1 MLFYLFLIGA
11 ASGSE
16 HRVALVIGNADYS
29 GMKSLSN
36 SLNDSADI
44 ASKLRGLGFDIVYR
58 ENLRLDQAGTV
69 LQEFEDKL
77 TSDSVALV
85 YFAGHGVQV
94 DGENY
99 LPLVDA
105 NIRNEHDVRSQ
116 SLSLKQLMAPLDRR
130 ETRLNLVFLDACR
143 DNPYQMVSKP
153 RGAVPAGLARYEGPQ
168 GSLIVYATAPG
179 RVAQD
184 GIGRNGPFAQS
195 LLENIDT
202 SDLEVNVLLTRVT
215 AAVAK
220 KTNSMQ
226 IPFRSGNLQTE
237 FYFKSTLRLDD
248 SSAGKLAESPRND
261 PDVELWKE
269 VSQSELPDDYQYYLD
284 TFPQGQYAA
293 TAKLRFSRLQRKA
306 AKERQ
311 TDRIE
316 VPEWTTDRALGLL
329 NNLAATKPKGKLGQ
343 AEALQFLTSQGYS
356 VSGMDLSGL
365 DLSGVSLSSLN
376 AEDSQMSMASLSNS
390 DCTRCRLSRAR
401 MLATRAEST
410 DFSDA
415 NLTGIQAAF
424 GQFKGSIFRRAN
436 LRNSNWGLA
445 DLRNA
450 NFKDA
455 DLTGANFDFADL
467 RGADLTGA
475 KLQHAFLGGADLR
488 GAKFDRAEL
497 GNTDIVSAV
506 YDPGSPFD
514 GSNLLLCET
523 PPGTKY
529 FRYGAWELIP
539 NTTWEGGYEHK
550 KLREWQLDLPGKLAV
565 THNSC
570 DIRRGVI
577 WDVESKNAPVWRDY
591 EIGSEYLNAEEIFRF
606 DHALLKTSG
615 WKAELLQLLA
625 NIEPVIRQRFAAI
638 LSPTVK
644 TPKRIDTLAAKLRDA
659 VNKVSLQAP
668 LHLNEDSTLLY
679 LLKTSPGE
687 EAKFQYPLT
696 WGNLADIRY
705 RREVDFR
712 NKKPRRPQD
721 SYPDAWG
728 DFFPVSTHLQD
739 IWKDPIPE
747 LFRQW
752 TLARVAKIP
761 MQLNMQLGVRFVEG
775 KAYWYEGGMEAAQ
788 HNDPSAVKELA
799 LTLFD
804 IMTIETPLPGHTGL
818 MAFTKPLKETIPI
831 GAIPADSN
839 YGAADVKLDIRKVR
853 LYKNFVVWEV
863 TPVEAILAK

>member
-1 MLFYLFLIGA
+1 MILWIFVTPGF
-11 ASGSE
+11 ASE
-16 HRVALVIGNADYS
+16 KRVALVIGNADYL
-29 GMKSLSN
+29 GMSRLAN
-36 SLNDSADI
+36 PLNDAADM
-44 ASKLRGLGFDIVYR
+44 AAKLTTLGFEVIYR
-58 ENLRLDQAGTV
+58 ENLRHDEVGATLQA
-69 LQEFEDKL
+69 FEDKL
-77 TSDSVALV
+77 TPETIALV
-85 YFAGHGVQV
+85 YYAGHGIQL

-99 LPLVDA
+99 LPWVDA
-105 NIRNEHDVRSQ
+105 RIRNEHDVRSQ
-116 SLSLKQLMAPLDRR
+116 SMNLQQLLAPMQQRQ
-130 ETRLNLVFLDACR
+130 TRLNLVFLDACR
-143 DNPYQMVSKP
+143 DNPYPMVAKS
-153 RGAVPAGLARYEGPQ
+153 RGAVPAGLARFEGPQ

-179 RVAQD
+179 QVAQD

-202 SDLEVNVLLTRVT
+202 TDLEVNVLLTRVT
-215 AAVAK
+215 AAVVK

-237 FYFKSTLRLDD
+237 FYFKSTLRPDAD
-248 SSAGKLAESPRND
+248 SADKLAESPRID

-269 VSQSELPDDYQYYLD
+269 VSQSELRDDYQYYLD
-284 TFPQGQYAA
+284 NFPRGQYAA
-293 TAKLRFSRLQRKA
+293 TAKLRISRWQRKA
-306 AKERQ
+306 DKERQ
-311 TDRIE
+311 TDRLE
-316 VPEWTTDRALGLL
+316 VPEWTTDRALALL
-329 NNLAATKPKGKLGQ
+329 NNLAATKPKAKLGQ
-343 AEALQFLTSQGYS
+343 VEALQFLTSQGYS
-356 VSGMDLSGL
+356 ASGLDLSGL
-365 DLSGVSLSSLN
+365 DLSGSSLSSLN
-376 AEDSQMSMASLSNS
+376 AEDSQMSMASLSNT

-401 MLATRAEST
+401 MVATRAEST

-436 LRNSNWGLA
+436 LMNSNWGLA

-497 GNTDIVSAV
+497 GNTDIVAAV
-506 YDPGSPFD
+506 YDPGSTFD
-514 GSNLLLCET
+514 GGDIRLCET

-539 NTTWEGGYEHK
+539 NSTWEGGYEHK

-577 WDVESKNAPVWRDY
+577 WDVESKNAPVWRHY
-591 EIGSEYLNAEEIFRF
+591 ENGSEYLNAEEILRF

-615 WKAELLQLLA
+615 RKAELLQLLA

-638 LSPTVK
+638 LTPTVK

-668 LHLNEDSTLLY
+668 LHLNEDSALLY
-679 LLKTSPGE
+679 LLKTSPSE
-687 EAKFQYPLT
+687 ETKFEHPLS
-696 WGNLADIRY
+696 WVNLADGRY
-705 RREVDFR
+705 RREVEFR
-712 NKKPRRPQD
+712 NKTPRRPGD
-721 SYPDAWG
+721 SYPDAWD
-728 DFFPVSTHLQD
+728 DFFPASTHHQD
-739 IWKDPIPE
+739 ILKDPILE

-761 MQLNMQLGVRFVEG
+761 MQLNIQLGVRFEEG

-799 LTLFD
+799 LTLFN

-818 MAFTKPLKETIPI
+818 MAFTKPLKEVIPI
-831 GAIPADSN
+831 GAIPADSDR
-839 YGAADVKLDIRKVR
+839 GVADVKLDIRKVR
-853 LYKNFVVWEV
+853 LYKNYVVWEV